1 MDLVYYDNLELK
13 NVTGNILVKDG
24 ILRLENL
31 DFNTLGGDFIVAGT
45 YNTQDIEHPAFDF
58 QMDIKKLSI
67 PRAYHSF
74 FTIKQ
79 LAPIANLMEG
89 DFSTDFKLS
98 GKLKPNMMPDLTT
111 LSGAGVLEI
120 LNAAIKGADSKV
132 ISGITSLTNLSE
144 GSTNVTLRDVL
155 MSTQIIDG
163 RVLVQPFT
171 INMGDNKA
179 VVAGSHGLDGSM
191 DYRLKLDVPPGMV
204 QSATSLVSSA
214 IGQDLNVN
222 AKDVKLNLGIG
233 GTFKEPK
240 ISILGAET
248 GGTEATAK
256 DALKAVVDEEKE
268 KLAQEAE
275 KKIDEQTENLLEQTD
290 EIIEDEEVKEQVDK
304 AKETLKQLLK
314 KKGG

>member
-1 MDLVYYDNLELK
+1 
-13 NVTGNILVKDG
+13 
-24 ILRLENL
+24 
-31 DFNTLGGDFIVAGT
+31 
-45 YNTQDIEHPAFDF
+45 
-58 QMDIKKLSI
+58 
-67 PRAYHSF
+67 
-74 FTIKQ
+74 
-79 LAPIANLMEG
+79 
-89 DFSTDFKLS
+89 
-98 GKLKPNMMPDLTT
+98 
-111 LSGAGVLEI
+111 
-120 LNAAIKGADSKV
+120 
-132 ISGITSLTNLSE
+132 
-144 GSTNVTLRDVL
+144 